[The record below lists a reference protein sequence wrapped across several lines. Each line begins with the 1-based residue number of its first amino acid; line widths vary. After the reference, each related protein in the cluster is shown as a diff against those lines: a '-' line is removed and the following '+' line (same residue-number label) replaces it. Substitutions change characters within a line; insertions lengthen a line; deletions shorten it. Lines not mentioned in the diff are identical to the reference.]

1 MSGMGASRPPQS
13 LRCVAIETPTAGG
26 RAATAKTTGP
36 PVQAPRKLP
45 ASASS
50 RKAHDNAGSRGL
62 CCMCGS
68 DQLLEI
74 PTGPQKPT
82 RCWTYATYCQRHS
95 CSIGRDAQSQP
106 STPCKTHGPRAK
118 LTDPVQN
125 SRTPWAN
132 AIASAAGNRVGPRL
146 VASITFC
153 SQCGHGKS
161 NSHGAMFKNTWG
173 GPCCRVKSWR

>member
-118 LTDPVQN
+118 LTDPVGQRDRFRGWQPRG
-125 SRTPWAN
+125 SQ
-132 AIASAAGNRVGPRL
+132 VGGLHHLLQPMRPRKIKFPRGD
-146 VASITFC
+146 V
-153 SQCGHGKS
+153 
-161 NSHGAMFKNTWG
+161 
-173 GPCCRVKSWR
+173 